1 MIDRDWTKADEK
13 CRQEGRCR
21 RCGVNRIERA
31 HLAPRT
37 HDERVKVGSK
47 KRRVAADNCVP
58 LCPSCHR
65 KFDHREIDIL
75 EYLTI
80 DEQLHVVRAL
90 GGIENA
96 RMRLAPLDYKPH
108 MESARLTLRAA

>member
-1 MIDRDWTKADEK
+1 MDRDWTKADEK

-21 RCGVNRIERA
+21 RCGVARIERA

-37 HDERVKVGSK
+37 HDPRISFKSK
-47 KRRVAADNCVP
+47 KREVVADNCIP

-65 KFDHREIDIL
+65 KFDHKEIDIL
-75 EYLTI
+75 EHLTL

-96 RMRLAPLDYKPH
+96 RMRLAPLDYKTN
-108 MESARLTLRAA
+108 MAQARGMAA